1 MPEVRASGDARI
13 HYDDVGRGDAPT
25 LLFIPGWCTTRAA
38 FRPLVPRCAARRRVL
53 SVDLRGHG
61 QSGGGGAD
69 FDSGTVLEDLLA
81 VVDAS
86 GARQVVPV
94 ALSHAGWWALELRR
108 ELGAERVPA
117 LVLMDW
123 IISEPPLAFTEA
135 LRALMSERWREARD
149 GLFGMWLQGVKD
161 ENVIRFVREDMGAFG
176 EDMWARAARE
186 IASAYAREGSPLRA
200 LFGLRP
206 PTPTLH
212 LYAQPDAHEY
222 LEAQVAF
229 STQHPWFHVM
239 KLPAISHFPALE
251 VPDLVAAGIE
261 ALVSAR
267 ETYINTTLDAAG
279 APPV

>member
-1 MPEVRASGDARI
+1 MPEVHSSGGARI
-13 HYDDVGRGDAPT
+13 RYDDAGRGEPA
-25 LLFIPGWCTTRAA
+25 LLFIPGWCTPRTV
-38 FRPLVPRCAARRRVL
+38 FRPLLPRCAARRRVL

-61 QSGGGGAD
+61 ESKSGGAD
-69 FDSGTVLEDLLA
+69 FDSATVLEDLLA
-81 VVDAS
+81 VVEAS

-108 ELGAERVPA
+108 ELGAERVPQ

-123 IISEPPLAFTEA
+123 IISEPPLVFTET
-135 LRALMSERWREARD
+135 LRGLMTERWSEARD
-149 GLFGMWLQGVKD
+149 GLFRMWLEGV
-161 ENVIRFVREDMGAFG
+161 ENESVIRFVREDMASFG

-212 LYAQPDAHEY
+212 LYAQPESHDY
-222 LEAQVAF
+222 LAGQVAF
-229 STQHPWFHVM
+229 SVNNPWFHVM
-239 KLPAISHFPALE
+239 KLPAVSHFPMLE

-267 ETYINTTLDAAG
+267 ETYMNTAIDAAG
-279 APPV
+279 PAPA